1 MGLLFYRIFTGLY
14 FLSIRVSSLFN
25 AKAKLWVKGRR
36 GIFKKIKTQ
45 LADKGGNRIWIHC
58 ASLGEF
64 EQARPLI
71 EKLKEQDSS
80 RVIIVTFFSPSGY
93 EVRKNYELADAVFY
107 LPADNY
113 INAHRF
119 FKLVKPIKIYFVKYE
134 FWYYFLN
141 KAFNKN
147 IPVYLVSGVFREG
160 QVFFKWYGGFYK
172 KLLKRF
178 NHLFVQNQASAD
190 LLIKHGITKVTV
202 SGDTR
207 FDRVSDT
214 VAKVHPMPS
223 IADFKGKKKLL
234 VLGSSWEP
242 EEEIIEQ
249 FIIEE
254 NPDIKIIIAPHD
266 ISLKHIHQIQG
277 RFKDAIVY
285 SRLSLGD
292 VKEASVMIIDNI
304 GLLSSIYQYADF
316 AFVGGGF
323 GSGLHN
329 ILEPAAFNM
338 PIIFGHKTEK
348 FPEAQTMVEIGA
360 GFKIENYDTFKQT
373 MLSILNNQHI
383 RQIAR
388 EACKNYVQSNVGAT
402 HKILQQS

>member
-14 FLSIRVSSLFN
+14 FLSIWVSSLFN

-45 LADKGGNRIWIHC
+45 LADKGDNRIWIHC

-71 EKLKEQDSS
+71 EKLKAQDTSF
-80 RVIIVTFFSPSGY
+80 VIIVTFFSPSGY
-93 EVRKNYELADAVFY
+93 EVRKNYELADAIFY

-119 FKLVKPIKIYFVKYE
+119 FKHVKPTKVYFVKYE
-134 FWYYFLN
+134 FWYYFLS

-147 IPVYLVSGVFREG
+147 IPVYLVSGLFREN

-214 VAKVHPMPS
+214 AAKVHPMPS

-249 FIIEE
+249 FINEE
-254 NPDIKIIIAPHD
+254 NPDIKVIIAPHD

-348 FPEAQTMVEIGA
+348 FPEAKTMIEIGA
-360 GFKIENYDTFKQT
+360 GFQVSTYTDFKQT

-388 EACKNYVQSNVGAT
+388 EACKNYVQRNVGAT
-402 HKILQQS
+402 NKILEQS